1 MDKKRIDGWKTVLV
15 LALLL
20 GNGNS
25 MFAAQETSDAAP
37 WYEGDVE
44 RTIRD
49 EGDIPGIWA
58 KIGYY
63 PVNRLGDFLDMLSVQ
78 VGFGFGVH
86 VNAHATRAAQ
96 VGFGGS
102 AVSRFGFDG
111 RQGGL
116 CNESKGEFSLLPF
129 TAEGFRRS
137 NALGGFTDYSI
148 PEDSATLYRLHR
160 DYTGIGAEATAAI
173 LNVGA
178 EIHPVEIFDFVF
190 GIFGVDLSQD
200 DYPKA
205 WNGNLLTDMDSTK
218 ASTIKRV
225 VIVPSR
231 VVHDKRVRLEKTDGV
246 GVYYDRLPAERYW
259 GLLGALFV
267 KQADE
272 QAASEFSS
280 HLSDKKFSIHRE
292 LLERM
297 ARMAMVSAK
306 WDVVPTDDMLK
317 AFDTQAVIKEYRG
330 QQIKR
335 LPNYA
340 RLAAHYGA
348 DAVLD
353 VRVWEYGVW
362 RKPGTDTGVMRLDCE
377 VKLIAQPSNEVLF
390 DARIV
395 YCPITKGGLS
405 LLEFAKSGKNN
416 DNLIDESRQAC
427 DVVTASFKDMM
438 LEQH

>member
-1 MDKKRIDGWKTVLV
+1 
-15 LALLL
+15 
-20 GNGNS
+20 
-25 MFAAQETSDAAP
+25 
-37 WYEGDVE
+37 
-44 RTIRD
+44 
-49 EGDIPGIWA
+49 
-58 KIGYY
+58 
-63 PVNRLGDFLDMLSVQ
+63 LDMLSVQ

-129 TAEGFRRS
+129 TTEGFRRS
-137 NALGGFTDYSI
+137 NAFGGFTDYSI
-148 PEDSATLYRLHR
+148 PEDCATLYRLHR
-160 DYTGIGAEATAAI
+160 DYMGLGAEATAAI

-178 EIHPVEIFDFVF
+178 EIHPVEIFDFAF
-190 GIFGVDLSQD
+190 GLFGVDLSQD

-205 WNGNLLTDMDSTK
+205 WNGNLRTDMDSTK
-218 ASTIKRV
+218 VSTIKRV

-231 VVHDKRVRLEKTDGV
+231 VADDKRVRLEKTDGV

-272 QAASEFSS
+272 QAASEFSR
-280 HLSDKKFSIHRE
+280 HLSEKQFSIHRE

-317 AFDTQAVIKEYRG
+317 AFDTQAVVKEYRG

-395 YCPITKGGLS
+395 YCPTTKGGLS
-405 LLEFAKSGKNN
+405 LQEFAKSGKNN
-416 DNLIDESRQAC
+416 DNLIDESKQAC
-427 DVVTASFKDMM
+427 DVVTATFKDMM